1 MIRLCRPQTGQL
13 LWVPAQCPLSDRG
26 LYQENKRPEHD
37 KNGNRYHEK
46 RNKGFLS
53 SEGPRLDGSIRHY
66 RYSVNGVHA

>member
-1 MIRLCRPQTGQL
+1 MSMIRLCRPQTGQL

-46 RNKGFLS
+46 RKGFS
-53 SEGPRLDGSIRHY
+53 HPRVPGWTDRSAIIGT
-66 RYSVNGVHA
+66 V